1 MFPGGPNP
9 SKLQSAPGT
18 TNLPLVLIHDGGGT
32 SFAYF
37 LLGELKRDVWAIH
50 DPNYWEGKTW
60 PGGMDEMARH
70 YIVLMRNA
78 GIRGKILLGGWSLG
92 GLLSMT
98 IARLLADDPTALLTV
113 SGTILIDT
121 PYHVPNAETG
131 VRDPDMSNLPKLIQK
146 SFQNC
151 DIYLEHWRVPTFSG
165 PAHGGKPVRLRG
177 LPGEPELQRGQYL
190 HMPVKGEGEVKQG
203 QTYEFNEF
211 PEKPLAPPPGVLL
224 RGLRRAETK
233 SGQTE
238 ECTIDMFR
246 DDELLG
252 WGGRYPDFI
261 KATYDIDSAHFDI
274 FDKLNERKLEIV
286 TDRIR
291 QGVEL
296 LDMLCKSGQ

>member
-9 SKLQSAPGT
+9 SKPQSAPGT

-37 LLGELKRDVWAIH
+37 LLGELERDVWAIH
-50 DPNYWEGKTW
+50 DPNYWQGKTW

-70 YIVLMRNA
+70 YIVLMHNA

-98 IARLLADDPTALLTV
+98 IAHLLADDPTAPFSVAGTV
-113 SGTILIDT
+113 LIDT

-146 SFQNC
+146 SLQNC
-151 DIYLEHWRVPTFSG
+151 EIYLEHWRVPTFSG

-177 LPGEPELQRGQYL
+177 LPGEPELQPGQYL
-190 HMPVKGEGEVKQG
+190 HTPVEGEPKVKQG
-203 QTYEFNEF
+203 QKYEFLESSA
-211 PEKPLAPPPGVLL
+211 KPLAPAPPGVLL
-224 RGLRRAETK
+224 RGLRRSETK

-238 ECTIDMFR
+238 ECTIDIFR

-261 KATYDIDSAHFDI
+261 KATYDIESAHFDI
-274 FDKLNERKLEIV
+274 FD
-286 TDRIR
+286 
-291 QGVEL
+291 Q
-296 LDMLCKSGQ
+296 LDEKKASLHHSTLRCFIHNC